1 MLKSS
6 WASLLLKVSD
16 RIAYQCVFWPLL
28 FFPLDYLLAYIHT
41 IFATEL
47 EQQCGVPVVEVALAD
62 KSASNF
68 FFLSCHLAIFSFRV
82 GETSRASLQFFFA

>member
-62 KSASNF
+62 KSA
-68 FFLSCHLAIFSFRV
+68 
-82 GETSRASLQFFFA
+82 